1 MATADRVY
9 IVESKDADDKSLPRM
24 VRATHPANALRHVAA
39 ALFATRVASVDD
51 VLALRDK
58 GVKVESIHAE
68 QQQLPTT

>member
-1 MATADRVY
+1 MPTDRVY
-9 IVESKDADDKSLPRM
+9 VVADNGDKSTKPRL